1 MEAKVYRAFL
11 RLMMSLPHTRRGPRR
26 QFDDRWIIMVYLWAV
41 INDRPVSWTCDEQN
55 WPDELLDRPLPS
67 NATMSR
73 RLRTLGVL
81 QLLEQLL
88 QTLSDLTPVPLVKT
102 LDSKPLYVGAYSKD
116 RDAKR
121 GRVGAGLFAR
131 GYRLHALCH
140 GRAVRW
146 WTLAPMNQHDAGI
159 APQLL
164 KRLEGGGGYAVA
176 DNAYDTNECHA
187 YAAGMAHQLVAPPR
201 RVNRHKRDI
210 KYNRPE
216 RLRALDLL
224 ASPLEKCGQANR
236 FGIGLYNCREAVESS
251 FGELTMR
258 GLNYLP
264 TWIRGP
270 RRVALW
276 TAGKIAIHLWRGGQ
290 RKGLMPSDAKS

>member
-146 WTLAPMNQHDAGI
+146 WTLAPMNQHDAG
-159 APQLL
+159 
-164 KRLEGGGGYAVA
+164 
-176 DNAYDTNECHA
+176 
-187 YAAGMAHQLVAPPR
+187 MAHQLVAPPR